1 MLAGSHRNA
10 WPDETGTGGRTN
22 RNTHLED
29 SFLSLS
35 LEYHENTGSTGD
47 MTYSYY
53 FEVPEDTSDELL
65 SAMNWAIGDTIELPV
80 HVVEADDAD
89 Y

>member
-1 MLAGSHRNA
+1 MDSVAAYLEIPA
-10 WPDETGTGGRTN
+10 D
-22 RNTHLED
+22 LED

-35 LEYHENTGSTGD
+35 LDYHENTGSTGD

-65 SAMNWAIGDTIELPV
+65 SAMHWAIGDTIELPV
-80 HVVEADDAD
+80 HVVEADYAD

>member
-1 MLAGSHRNA
+1 MDSVAAYLEVPA
-10 WPDETGTGGRTN
+10 
-22 RNTHLED
+22 HLED

-65 SAMNWAIGDTIELPV
+65 SAMNWGLGSNGTKNQRKRLPSPFSPFFPCISINIAIT
-80 HVVEADDAD
+80 
-89 Y
+89 

>member
-1 MLAGSHRNA
+1 MIGLSRNRRSQSPKYA
-10 WPDETGTGGRTN
+10 
-22 RNTHLED
+22 
-29 SFLSLS
+29 
-35 LEYHENTGSTGD
+35 GSTGD

-65 SAMNWAIGDTIELPV
+65 SAMHWAIGDTIELPV

>member
-1 MLAGSHRNA
+1 
-10 WPDETGTGGRTN
+10 
-22 RNTHLED
+22 
-29 SFLSLS
+29 
-35 LEYHENTGSTGD
+35 

-65 SAMNWAIGDTIELPV
+65 SAMHWAIGDTIELPV